1 MRLLTNLLLDSA
13 ARCPDRVAISDAAGE
28 LSYGAL
34 DALTNR
40 MARALRELGVQ
51 RGDRVGIWLNK
62 SATAVATMQAALR
75 IGAVYVPVD
84 SLAPAERL
92 RTIASA
98 CDVAA
103 LVTTVDGADEAAAV
117 GLDVKTVTTGARS
130 NGLCWS
136 DVESLSSEPLPPV
149 SASEDDLAYILFT
162 SGSTGTPKGVCIS
175 HLNARAFVDWAVDVL
190 EVTAE
195 DRFANHAPFH
205 FDLSVLDLY
214 GAFSQGAS
222 VHIVPESASYH
233 ARHLVDFIEQRRISI
248 WYSVPSALVMMEGA
262 GLSTLARPPRALIFA
277 GEVYPIK
284 HLRQLRADFPSQR
297 LLNFYG
303 PTETNV
309 CTFYEVPRDLSEQLT
324 PVPIGTAS
332 CGDRVWA
339 EKADGDVAVVGEE
352 GELIVDGPTVM
363 LGYWGRPPHS
373 GPYRTGD
380 IVRVQDGQSYNYV
393 GRRDHMVKV
402 RGHRVELG
410 EIEAALSTHAS
421 VHECVVVVE
430 GEGLTAKLLAL
441 VVAKGERPSLLDLKQ
456 HCASRLPRYMIVD
469 RVVHLEALPRT
480 PNGKVD
486 RNKLLADMGEV
497 A

>member
-1 MRLLTNLLLDSA
+1 MRLLTTLLTQSA
-13 ARCPDRVAISDAAGE
+13 ARHPDRAAVSDASGE
-28 LSYGAL
+28 MSYREL

-40 MARALRELGVQ
+40 MARALRELGVE
-51 RGDRVGIWLNK
+51 RGERVAIWLKK

-84 SLAPAERL
+84 FLAPAERL
-92 RTIASA
+92 LAIASD

-103 LVTTVDGADEAAAV
+103 LVTTVEGAEQAAAV
-117 GLDVKTVTTGARS
+117 GLRVKTVTTGERR
-130 NGLCWS
+130 NGLGWA
-136 DVESLSSEPLPPV
+136 DVQQQSSEALAPV
-149 SASEDDLAYILFT
+149 SAEEGDLAYILYT

-175 HLNARAFVDWAVDVL
+175 HVNARAFVDWAVDL
-190 EVTAE
+190 LDVTAE
-195 DRFANHAPFH
+195 DRFANHAPLH
-205 FDLSVLDLY
+205 FDLSVLDIY
-214 GAFSQGAS
+214 GALSRGAS
-222 VHIVPESASYH
+222 VHIVPETASYH
-233 ARHLVDFIEQRRISI
+233 ARHLVDFVEERRITI
-248 WYSVPSALVMMEGA
+248 WYSVPSALIMMEAA
-262 GLSTLARPPRALIFA
+262 GVAALTRPPRAIIFA

-309 CTFYEVPRDLSEQLT
+309 CTYYEVPWDLSEQET
-324 PVPIGTAS
+324 TVPIGQAS

-339 EKADGDVAVVGEE
+339 EKDDGDVATVGEE

-363 LGYWGRPPHS
+363 LGYWGRPRHS

-380 IVRVQDGQSYNYV
+380 IVRVRDEQGYDYV
-393 GRRDHMVKV
+393 GRRDHMVKI

-410 EIEAALSTHAS
+410 EVEAALCAHAS
-421 VHECVVVVE
+421 VNECVVMVQ
-430 GEGLTAKLLAL
+430 GEGLAARLLAV
-441 VVAKGERPSLLDLKQ
+441 VVAKGTRPSLLDLKQ
-456 HCASRLPRYMIVD
+456 HCAARLPRYMIID
-469 RVVHLEALPRT
+469 KAVHLDELPRT

-486 RNKLLADMGEV
+486 RRKILIEMGEV